1 MGENTG
7 EWVLPDDPKLLDY
20 SGPPYYFDEVL
31 HPGQV
36 LINYAE
42 RKVEKRHVDRGW
54 HLWPWE
60 YGRLNICWHR
70 AGHLDPNEWQGIH
83 SGMFI
88 GAGSG
93 MLMISALTKLVQKT
107 CGRCCGH
114 SLQETRSPCPT
125 GPGGSRRASTAV
137 Q

>member
-70 AGHLDPNEWQGIH
+70 A
-83 SGMFI
+83 
-88 GAGSG
+88 
-93 MLMISALTKLVQKT
+93 LTKLVQKT

-114 SLQETRSPCPT
+114 SLQETRSPGDAFAMPDRSRWLAESFDNSAVELPRS
-125 GPGGSRRASTAV
+125 GPIRPEACSKPAG
-137 Q
+137 